1 MMRMARKANRRFV
14 IHVQC
19 SLSFYFHVFGS
30 HCTCTLSHRVILR
43 LQRKQREAVEATE
56 DDELMEE
63 QEFVEEEKPRKKKV
77 GSVYFTDIKFPI
89 IY

>member
-1 MMRMARKANRRFV
+1 MQFGYLFLRFV
-14 IHVQC
+14 A
-19 SLSFYFHVFGS
+19 SFYIIASCFF
-30 HCTCTLSHRVILR
+30 LR

-56 DDELMEE
+56 DDELMED

-77 GSVYFTDIKFPI
+77 GSVYFTDAEFLF